1 MNGKLIAAKTLAQR
15 REVRRRPIASVQE
28 TDARSDRRGFRPWR
42 IRRMTRFSSPDMEG
56 RVTTVYG
63 VLGVDPEADTAT
75 IRHAYRALAR
85 RHHPDFGG
93 DTRYMARINDAWHVI
108 SHPERRADYDRH
120 LRRPL
125 ARSVSRV
132 GHTVMRFGQY
142 EGWSLAD
149 IAEVD
154 ENYLLWLSRMTVGRP
169 LRREI
174 TAVLAE
180 RSAALE
186 ARRPRPNVRKRRWGV
201 LSR

>member
-1 MNGKLIAAKTLAQR
+1 
-15 REVRRRPIASVQE
+15 
-28 TDARSDRRGFRPWR
+28 
-42 IRRMTRFSSPDMEG
+42 MTRFSSPDTEG

-63 VLGVDPEADTAT
+63 VLGVDPSADTAT

-108 SHPERRADYDRH
+108 SHPERRADYDRQF
-120 LRRPL
+120 RRPL
-125 ARSVSRV
+125 ARPVSRE

>member
-1 MNGKLIAAKTLAQR
+1 MTTLYA
-15 REVRRRPIASVQE
+15 
-28 TDARSDRRGFRPWR
+28 
-42 IRRMTRFSSPDMEG
+42 
-56 RVTTVYG
+56 
-63 VLGVDPEADTAT
+63 VLGVQPEADTAT
-75 IRHAYRALAR
+75 IRRAYRALAR

-93 DTRYMARINDAWHVI
+93 DTRHMPRINDAWHVV
-108 SHPERRADYDRH
+108 SHPQRRAGYDRQ
-120 LRRPL
+120 LRRPV
-125 ARSVSRV
+125 ARAISRE

-154 ENYLLWLSRMTVGRP
+154 EDYLHWLSRMTIGRP

-174 TAVLAE
+174 SQLLAE